1 MQRAAVD
8 LIADRKHKLSGHI
21 CRMEENRLIMKV
33 MLGWAW
39 WKAIGLV
46 EDQQGGGPTTVWT

>member
-1 MQRAAVD
+1 
-8 LIADRKHKLSGHI
+8 
-21 CRMEENRLIMKV
+21 MEENRLIMKV

-46 EDQQGGGPTTVWT
+46 EDQQGGGLTTVWT